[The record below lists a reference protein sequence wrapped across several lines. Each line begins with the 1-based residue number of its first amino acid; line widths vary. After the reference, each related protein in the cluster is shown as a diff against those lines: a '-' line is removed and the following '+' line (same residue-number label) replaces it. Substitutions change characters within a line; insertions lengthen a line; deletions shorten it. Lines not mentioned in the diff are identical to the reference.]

1 MVDDIVDGS
10 QYQKSEEHK
19 LAISKNAAMIRDFI
33 REVAAENVVLE
44 LCDERYED
52 EFYEI
57 ISHPNY
63 DKTFNQVHKLL
74 NQKRPKRLMRMEEQI
89 AVNEGN
95 FELLVGLDQ
104 CSYRM
109 PCKTIL
115 GDRNLSITQKRFQA
129 KANLLKLYKEQMKE
143 EKAKTKPNSKVDEQ
157 KNKSIFDID
166 EGTQKPVGL
175 FTNPKESKSQI

>member
-1 MVDDIVDGS
+1 
-10 QYQKSEEHK
+10 
-19 LAISKNAAMIRDFI
+19 
-33 REVAAENVVLE
+33 
-44 LCDERYED
+44 
-52 EFYEI
+52 
-57 ISHPNY
+57 
-63 DKTFNQVHKLL
+63 
-74 NQKRPKRLMRMEEQI
+74 MEEQI

-129 KANLLKLYKEQMKE
+129 KANLLKLYKEQIKNE
-143 EKAKTKPNSKVDEQ
+143 QIESKSSTKSEPA
-157 KNKSIFDID
+157 KNKSIFDIE

-175 FTNPKESKSQI
+175 FTNPGE

>member
-1 MVDDIVDGS
+1 
-10 QYQKSEEHK
+10 
-19 LAISKNAAMIRDFI
+19 
-33 REVAAENVVLE
+33 
-44 LCDERYED
+44 
-52 EFYEI
+52 
-57 ISHPNY
+57 
-63 DKTFNQVHKLL
+63 
-74 NQKRPKRLMRMEEQI
+74 MEEQI

-129 KANLLKLYKEQMKE
+129 KANLLKLYKEQMQGEQVGSKSGKTS
-143 EKAKTKPNSKVDEQ
+143 EKAR
-157 KNKSIFDID
+157 NKSIFDIE

-175 FTNPKESKSQI
+175 FTNPGEQSKS